1 MTGEQLERAIEF
13 LLDQDAKLSIRVDAL
28 TAAIEETKAI
38 QRQQGE
44 RLEQQG
50 ERLEQQGERLE
61 RIAEEMREGFK
72 SLTEEMREGFNN
84 LIIANEVTRKLAED
98 VARLAIQTSQRVTTL
113 ESKLQ

>member
-28 TAAIEETKAI
+28 TAAIEGMKAI
-38 QRQQGE
+38 QR
-44 RLEQQG
+44 QQG

-72 SLTEEMREGFNN
+72 SLTEEMRDGFNN
-84 LIIANEVTRKLAED
+84 LIIANEVTRTLAED

-113 ESKLQ
+113 ESEPR